1 MSEFERIIME
11 DGLADLSAYDAVA
24 SLLQLLDAMLFC
36 YHHESEMLYTPFHER
51 DIQSLYYQVERLES
65 WLWVADSDNITLPS
79 SLGIR
84 IAHTACRTR
93 SYIILETYRSIELNM
108 DEQATATTGDQST
121 STFLNKFFRIP
132 FDKEPVVMYDVVV
145 GLLHDLEL
153 ILSSHWLTSEQHF
166 RKGDIQIMYDNLS
179 MMNSLLIDSSGQGY
193 DQKLMSCVENWV
205 RFAVY
210 RGRDYIASW
219 PRSYSPKKSI
229 FGTSWSAIDH
239 RLCELTRIMEYI
251 NQELIDLTEKQPT
264 ASFPPTFKHILE
276 LQGTPS
282 ADGATQISCRKLHRI
297 AKNIEFVNNQLKR
310 IRDGRDVIETST
322 QSLQVTT
329 STNKFDY
336 DHILEMEKEKLLSNL
351 SVFEAVA
358 LLLQVLDVML
368 FCHDFE
374 RFDTDFS
381 KKDIQAIYH
390 PVEWLESWLANL
402 LRGGYD
408 KTLSR
413 SLEIR
418 ICNTSWRARIFMF
431 SEVYILNEQLDIF
444 GQATSSTCI
453 ADQSTSTFLNSLL
466 RISLEKEHFVL
477 YDVVVSLLHDL
488 ELILSSH
495 WHTRDSEQH
504 FRKADIQIM
513 YDNLNM
519 MDCLLIDSSGQG
531 YDKKLMSSV
540 ENWIRFVAYRGRHY
554 IDSWPLSFIEKQPT
568 VSFPDSS
575 KLIDRRLHE
584 LARGMKYINRELI
597 DFTEKQPTGSFPP
610 TSKHIFE
617 LQGTP
622 SADGATQIS
631 CRNLH
636 KITKNIDFVNNQL
649 KRIRDGGDVIQPSN
663 QSLQGTISTGQVLSR
678 MPNERVKLVGF
689 EHDLSVMLDRLTG
702 HPPKLQVLAVVGMGG
717 IGKTTF
723 AQSLYD
729 DPLVRYRFHIRAWF
743 TISQQYKVKQV
754 LIGLLRCLTDP
765 TMEIYERNK
774 EELKHMLYKSL
785 KGKKYLIVLDDIW
798 DKQAWNDLK
807 TIFPDDENGSRIMLT
822 TRLINVAKFAISLD
836 TQPLCLPRLSPDE
849 SWELLCSKIP
859 LCPPELE
866 PIGKQIACKCQGL
879 PLAIVVIAGLLSK
892 MNTTPEAWK
901 DVAKSVSS
909 LVMDEQKQC
918 QNILALSYNHL
929 PEHLKPCFL
938 YMGTF
943 PEDSKIPAKKLI
955 WLWIG
960 EGFIRPK
967 NLKSLEEVAE
977 NYLEDL
983 IGRSL
988 VQVNRRRYDGMFKTC
1003 FIHDMLRDLC
1013 LRESHKQHFCL
1024 VFHKDLK
1031 SMTKEDK
1038 EKFMRKCRRVCFH
1051 SNTPDTTTISLLND
1065 VRSFL
1070 WFKTMTSVDL
1080 KSYSFINLKRVKVL
1094 DIIDGHLEELPRD
1107 FVWILAN
1114 SRYLA
1119 LSFRE
1124 SIDRS
1129 IFSSTFHN
1137 IQILIVE
1144 GEWNGQLPK
1153 EFWTMSELRHFYL
1166 KRSFLSY
1173 WPDESRPNIM
1183 QLASAAESPQALI
1196 YPVQYEEHSI
1206 KVMPNLQSLTTI
1218 RPISCTKAAF
1228 LSMPNLKK
1236 LGVYENEEDCGFRGW
1251 FKNLVHLQELQTL
1264 KYVFHDPF
1272 FGQKPER
1279 LPSQNFILAELIKLT
1294 ISGTAFPWDDML
1306 KLCALP
1312 KLEVLKLKNYAF
1324 LGPTWAL
1331 KPEAGG
1337 FPCLKY
1343 LLIGST
1349 NLQSWEVADDT
1360 NHFPKLEHLVM
1371 MNCRRLK
1378 EIPYGI
1384 FVAPLLERIELHNCS
1399 ETTVDAAEQLQQE
1412 LLDNGNNCLVL
1423 HITPD
1428 RRQR

>member
-24 SLLQLLDAMLFC
+24 SLLQLLDLLLFC
-36 YHHESEMLYTPFHER
+36 NDDEWEMFDTPFNDR
-51 DIQSLYYQVERLES
+51 DIQSIYYQVERLES
-65 WLWVADSDNITLPS
+65 WLADSDLKTLPS
-79 SLGIR
+79 SLGVR
-84 IAHTACRTR
+84 IAHAAC
-93 SYIILETYRSIELNM
+93 E
-108 DEQATATTGDQST
+108 
-121 STFLNKFFRIP
+121 
-132 FDKEPVVMYDVVV
+132 
-145 GLLHDLEL
+145 
-153 ILSSHWLTSEQHF
+153 
-166 RKGDIQIMYDNLS
+166 
-179 MMNSLLIDSSGQGY
+179 
-193 DQKLMSCVENWV
+193 
-205 RFAVY
+205 
-210 RGRDYIASW
+210 
-219 PRSYSPKKSI
+219 
-229 FGTSWSAIDH
+229 
-239 RLCELTRIMEYI
+239 TRIFI
-251 NQELIDLTEKQPT
+251 I
-264 ASFPPTFKHILE
+264 
-276 LQGTPS
+276 
-282 ADGATQISCRKLHRI
+282 
-297 AKNIEFVNNQLKR
+297 
-310 IRDGRDVIETST
+310 
-322 QSLQVTT
+322 
-329 STNKFDY
+329 
-336 DHILEMEKEKLLSNL
+336 
-351 SVFEAVA
+351 
-358 LLLQVLDVML
+358 
-368 FCHDFE
+368 
-374 RFDTDFS
+374 
-381 KKDIQAIYH
+381 
-390 PVEWLESWLANL
+390 
-402 LRGGYD
+402 
-408 KTLSR
+408 
-413 SLEIR
+413 
-418 ICNTSWRARIFMF
+418 
-431 SEVYILNEQLDIF
+431 SEVYRYNKRLNLF
-444 GQATSSTCI
+444 GQATTSAVI
-453 ADQSTSTFLNSLL
+453 ADQSTSTVLNSLL
-466 RISLEKEHFVL
+466 RISLKKEHFVL
-477 YDVVVSLLHDL
+477 YDVVVSLLNDL
-488 ELILSSH
+488 ELILSSR
-495 WHTRDSEQH
+495 WHTHHSKQH
-504 FRKADIQIM
+504 FREGDIQIM
-513 YDNLNM
+513 YDNLSI
-519 MDCLLIDSSGQG
+519 MDSLLIDSTGQG
-531 YDKKLMSSV
+531 YCKKLMSSV

-554 IDSWPLSFIEKQPT
+554 IDSWPESFIEKHPT
-568 VSFPDSS
+568 GSFPDSS
-575 KLIDRRLHE
+575 EIIYDHRQLRE
-584 LARGMKYINRELI
+584 LARSMEYINLELI

-617 LQGTP
+617 LQGTT
-622 SADGATQIS
+622 SADGATQVS

-636 KITKNIDFVNNQL
+636 KLTKSIEFVNNLL
-649 KRIRDGGDVIQPSN
+649 KRIRDGRDIIQTST

-678 MPNERVKLVGF
+678 MPNERERVKMVGF
-689 EHDLSVMLDRLTG
+689 EHDLWVMLDRLTG

-723 AQSLYD
+723 TQSLYD
-729 DPLVRYRFHIRAWF
+729 DPLVRYHFHICAWF

-754 LIGLLRCLTDP
+754 LIGLLRCLTNP
-765 TMEIYERNK
+765 TTEIYERSK
-774 EELKHMLYKSL
+774 EELKHMLYQSL

-807 TIFPDDENGSRIMLT
+807 RIFPNDGNGSRIMLT
-822 TRLINVAKFAISLD
+822 TRLIDVAEFASPD
-836 TQPLCLPRLSPDE
+836 TQPHCLPRLSPDE

-866 PIGKQIACKCQGL
+866 PTGKQIACKCQGL

-909 LVMDEQKQC
+909 LVMDEQKQF

-938 YMGTF
+938 YIGTF

-1038 EKFMRKCRRVCFH
+1038 DKFMRKCRRVCFH
-1051 SNTPDTTTISLLND
+1051 SNTLDITTISLLND

-1080 KSYSFINLKRVKVL
+1080 KSYSFMNLKRVKVL
-1094 DIIDGHLEELPRD
+1094 DIIDGHLEELPSN

-1137 IQILIVE
+1137 LQILIVE
-1144 GEWNGQLPK
+1144 GEWNGQLPN

-1264 KYVFHDPF
+1264 KYAFHDPF

-1294 ISGTAFPWDDML
+1294 ISGTAFPWEDML
-1306 KLCALP
+1306 KLFALP

-1324 LGPTWAL
+1324 FGPTWAL

-1412 LLDNGNNCLVL
+1412 LLDNGNDCLVL
-1423 HITPD
+1423 HITPY